1 MVARSPR
8 ARLWPRLLQGCRWN
22 SSDAILD
29 ALPEPPEGLR
39 DIGQSMVLAK
49 ECWWRLT
56 GTTQLSAYTNHLFA
70 QQTSC
75 PTVVDLFCGCAGL
88 TLLSCTL
95 ISFRAGLAVV
105 LHSEPAWPCIENPRM
120 HTVGR
125 VATPLTA
132 PMGIPERIV
141 LYIDSGTI
149 SAVSSGE
156 TMTLRAK
163 AIKLGHYRIVR
174 TDEDT
179 GVSSIISRSDMA
191 SSLPI

>member
-1 MVARSPR
+1 
-8 ARLWPRLLQGCRWN
+8 
-22 SSDAILD
+22 
-29 ALPEPPEGLR
+29 
-39 DIGQSMVLAK
+39 
-49 ECWWRLT
+49 
-56 GTTQLSAYTNHLFA
+56 
-70 QQTSC
+70 
-75 PTVVDLFCGCAGL
+75 
-88 TLLSCTL
+88 
-95 ISFRAGLAVV
+95 
-105 LHSEPAWPCIENPRM
+105 M